1 MSPKLQAKNLTYD
14 TSLPPFLQRLRAL
27 NTSSADGRHERPL
40 ARPKRARNADDD
52 AEDEPTYVDEAG
64 VGLDG
69 AELRSLGLTKGAAGE
84 EEEAAAEEQRTE
96 VGEKERETEKMA
108 AIGAA
113 RRRKVGK
120 VVGADEDGDGDAAKA
135 APKDEAQQAAPKP
148 KKKAK
153 KVKLSFGD
161 DE

>member
-27 NTSSADGRHERPL
+27 NTSSTDGRHERPL

-84 EEEAAAEEQRTE
+84 EEEAAAEEE
-96 VGEKERETEKMA
+96 EEGEKERETEKMA

-120 VVGADEDGDGDAAKA
+120 VVGADEDAAGAA